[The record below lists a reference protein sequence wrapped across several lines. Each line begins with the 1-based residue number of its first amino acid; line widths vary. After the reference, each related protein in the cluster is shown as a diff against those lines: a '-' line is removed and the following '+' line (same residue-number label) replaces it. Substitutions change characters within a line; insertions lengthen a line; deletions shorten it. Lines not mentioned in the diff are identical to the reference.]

1 MSLKLPHPSPP
12 PFLTISMHS
21 VDDELWQG
29 LHLRSVGDGL
39 ATPITCVPLFK
50 EARRRRMMWRRR
62 CCSPLRTTGRTGK
75 LWQFWYSYQSSN
87 HSYVLTWGW
96 IRFID
101 FSQVVTSTGGG
112 MYEN

>member
-1 MSLKLPHPSPP
+1 MCASIQGGKKEKDDVAASASPSYP
-12 PFLTISMHS
+12 SS
-21 VDDELWQG
+21 
-29 LHLRSVGDGL
+29 SK
-39 ATPITCVPLFK
+39 A
-50 EARRRRMMWRRR
+50 
-62 CCSPLRTTGRTGK
+62 
-75 LWQFWYSYQSSN
+75 SSN